1 MRELDRIAVVGAGR
15 LGTALSSAMRAAG
28 LLVAGPFGRGGSPP
42 ADATLVLLTV
52 PDAAIATAALG
63 VPAGPVVGHCSGA
76 TTLEPLEAAG
86 HVALSLHPLM
96 TVPAGAPAV
105 FAGAGA
111 AVAGSTE
118 AAGAAAAELA
128 RRLGMTPVTVAD
140 RDRAAYHAAASMA
153 SNFLVTIEDA
163 AERVAATAG
172 VSRAMLLPLVRA
184 AVDNWAALGPAALT
198 GPIVRGDH
206 ATVSRHRAALRERT
220 PDLLPLYD
228 ALAEATRA

>member
-1 MRELDRIAVVGAGR
+1 
-15 LGTALSSAMRAAG
+15 
-28 LLVAGPFGRGGSPP
+28 
-42 ADATLVLLTV
+42 
-52 PDAAIATAALG
+52 
-63 VPAGPVVGHCSGA
+63 
-76 TTLEPLEAAG
+76 LEPLVAAG
-86 HVALSLHPLM
+86 HVALSLLPLM
-96 TVPAGAPAV
+96 TVPAGAPPV

-184 AVDNWAALGPAALT
+184 TVDNWAALGPAALT
-198 GPIVRGDH
+198 GPIVRGAH
-206 ATVSRHRAALRERT
+206 ATVSRHRAALRERA

-228 ALAEATRA
+228 ALADATRA